1 MAYTQVQTIADT
13 DRRLVTKRINSANTE
28 TSALVVNAAALS
40 SAKVTLTTA
49 SSANNFRV
57 GETVNAASGGSAVVQ
72 DIINSTSVILVSV
85 SGSFTDTT
93 TITGATSGKVRTQ
106 AGSLA
111 PQTYSLH
118 VSRILYDITGNAL
131 SAVELLWEGQGG
143 GANNRTIA
151 ILSGRGALELDTH
164 GTRIPN
170 NATSPTGN
178 IILNTIQWGADAAY
192 SLILDVSKVGGYAAP
207 WMERNQELGY

>member
-13 DRRLVTKRINSANTE
+13 DRRLVMKRINSANTE

-49 SSANNFRV
+49 SSANNFRI
-57 GETVNAASGGSAVVQ
+57 GETVDAASGGSAVVQ
-72 DIINSTSVILVSV
+72 DVINSTSVILVSV

-111 PQTYSLH
+111 PHTYSLH
-118 VSRILYDITGNAL
+118 VSRILYSITGNAL
-131 SAVELLWEGQGG
+131 SSVELIWEGQGG

-151 ILSGRGALELDTH
+151 ILSGQGILEFDTH
-164 GTRIPN
+164 GVRIPN
-170 NATSPTGN
+170 NASSPTGN

-192 SLILDVSKVGGYAAP
+192 SLILDVSKVNGYAAP
-207 WMERNQELGY
+207 WTERNQELGY